1 MHVIKVQSVKSSTLS
16 VYMAT
21 FLFYAAVAMT
31 SFMAFVALDVDAVQ
45 TQWDKFNHFFSFFV
59 LLLLFDH
66 AYPRVEIYYTKI
78 IALFIYGLLIEA
90 IQYFIPGRQFSL
102 LDILA
107 NAIGLLAYLTVR
119 PLFLLLIHTL
129 DFSSNK

>member
-1 MHVIKVQSVKSSTLS
+1 
-16 VYMAT
+16 MAT

-45 TQWDKFNHFFSFFV
+45 TQWDKFNHFFCVFRFIV
-59 LLLLFDH
+59 TFR
-66 AYPRVEIYYTKI
+66 PRVPESRNLVYTKI

-129 DFSSNK
+129 DFFE